1 MSEVI
6 TPSALREI
14 IPARPGMLLLD
25 KVFVENE
32 NKAVAIKS
40 ISMNEPWFLGHFPD
54 HPIFPGVLQAEAASQ
69 LAEVLLWKRLDPERK
84 GDFYLKALRQVKFRK
99 PNHPGDRMLIELE
112 VTEVRDDS
120 ADFSVNIRNSGG
132 LASNMKGTVAVRP
145 KEAPRAIIPEFNEF
159 DKGPGFEMDTPD
171 IMKIIPHRYPFL
183 FVDYVSKIEGNK
195 VTGVKNATDT
205 EPIFRQYKD
214 GYTVLCSALQPEII
228 AQVGA
233 IYTLSRPENQ
243 GKIAYFMGIDSSD
256 FYFPI
261 FPGDQMLMEVEMPD
275 FKSKFGKGEGRMIVN
290 GEVASRTVMMFA
302 IVDPI
307 G

>member
-6 TPSALREI
+6 GIAALREI

-32 NKAVAIKS
+32 NKAIGVKN
-40 ISMNEPWFLGHFPD
+40 ISMNEPCFLGHFPD
-54 HPIFPGVLQAEAASQ
+54 HPILPGVLQVEAATQ
-69 LAEVLLWKRLDPERK
+69 LAEALLWKKLDPERK

-99 PNHPGDRMLIELE
+99 PNHPGDRMFIELE
-112 VTEVRDDS
+112 VTELRNDS
-120 ADFSVNIRNSGG
+120 ADFTATIRNSGG
-132 LASNMKGTVAVRP
+132 VSTNLKGTVGIRA
-145 KEAPRAIIPEFNEF
+145 KEAPKALLPEYNEF
-159 DKGPGFEMDTPD
+159 DRNAGCEMDTAD
-171 IMKIIPHRYPFL
+171 IMKIIPHRFPFL
-183 FVDYVSKIEGNK
+183 FVDYVSKINGNI
-195 VTGVKNATDT
+195 VTGIKNATET

-214 GYTVLCSALQPEII
+214 GYTVLMSALQPEII

-233 IYTLSRPENQ
+233 IYTLSRPENR
-243 GKIAYFMGIDSSD
+243 GKLAYFMGIDESD

-261 FPGDQMLMEVEMPD
+261 FPGDQMHMEVEMPD

-302 IVDPI
+302 IVDPS
-307 G
+307 